1 MAIHINAG
9 SKIYIS
15 QTTVNPDVINA
26 MDDAAAISFYEGIAD
41 YIEIEE
47 VEDMGSVGDSAEDVT
62 FVAIGNRRVRH
73 LKGPFDAGTQTLTC
87 GRDPLDDGQVQ
98 LAAAQRTD
106 FDYAFKIELNDART
120 ANHTKSTMYY
130 AGKVMSNPTNL
141 GNVSN
146 VVRREFTIG
155 IGTAVLEIASEEL
168 LVPVNVTPPTIT
180 GTAQESETLTAT
192 DGTWTN
198 TPTSYT
204 RQWQV
209 NDGTGWI
216 NIVGATSSTYTVVS
230 GDVGSTIRVLV
241 TAVNSEGNSTPAPSA
256 PTATVIAA

>member
-15 QTTVNPDVINA
+15 QTTVTPDTINA
-26 MDDAAAISFYEGIAD
+26 MDDATALSFYEGIVD

-62 FVAIGNRRVRH
+62 FTAVGNRRVRH
-73 LKGPFDAGTQTLTC
+73 LKGSFDAGTQTLTC

-98 LAAAQRTD
+98 LAVAQRTD

-120 ANHTKSTMYY
+120 ANHTKSVLYY

-146 VVRREFTIG
+146 VVRREFTVG

-180 GTAQESETLTAT
+180 GTAQENQTLTASS
-192 DGTWTN
+192 GTWTN
-198 TPTSYT
+198 SPVSYAY
-204 RQWQV
+204 QWQSD
-209 NDGTGWI
+209 DGSGWVD
-216 NIVGATSSTYTVVS
+216 IVGATASTYTVVA
-230 GDVGSTIRVLV
+230 GDVGDTIRVSVVATNLDG
-241 TAVNSEGNSTPAPSA
+241 SSTPVSSA
-256 PTATVIAA
+256 PTSAVIPA

>member
-15 QTTVNPDVINA
+15 QTTVTPDAINA
-26 MDDAAAISFYEGIAD
+26 MDDATAISFYEGISD
-41 YIEIEE
+41 FIEIEE

-62 FVAIGNRRVRH
+62 FTAIGNRRVRH
-73 LKGPFDAGTQTLTC
+73 LKGSFDAGTQTIIC

-120 ANHTKSTMYY
+120 ANHTKSVMYY

-146 VVRREFTIG
+146 VVRREFTVG
-155 IGTAVLEIASEEL
+155 IGTAVLEIASDEV
-168 LVPVNVTPPTIT
+168 LVPINVTPPTIT
-180 GTAQESETLTAT
+180 GTAQENEVLTSS

-198 TPTSYT
+198 SPLSYT
-204 RQWQV
+204 RQWQID
-209 NDGTGWI
+209 DGTGWI
-216 NIVGATSSTYTVVS
+216 DILGATSATYTVTA

-241 TAVNSEGNSTPAPSA
+241 TAVNSEGNSTPVPSE
-256 PTATVIAA
+256 PTATVIPA

>member
-15 QTTVNPDVINA
+15 QTTVSPDAINA
-26 MDDAAAISFYEGIAD
+26 MDDLTAISFYEGIVD
-41 YIEIEE
+41 FIEIEE

-62 FVAIGNRRVRH
+62 FTAIGNRRVRH
-73 LKGPFDAGTQTLTC
+73 LKGSFDAGTQTITC

-98 LAAAQRTD
+98 LATAQKTD

-146 VVRREFTIG
+146 VVRREFTVG

-168 LVPVNVTPPTIT
+168 QVPVNVTPPTIT

-192 DGTWTN
+192 NGAWTN

-204 RQWQV
+204 YQWQID
-209 NDGTGWI
+209 DGSGWI
-216 NIVGATSSTYTVVS
+216 DIVGATSTTYSVIT
-230 GDVGSTIRVLV
+230 GDIGSTIRVLV
-241 TAVNSEGNSTPAPSA
+241 TAVNSDGSSTPAPSA
-256 PTATVIAA
+256 PTATVIPA